1 MEDRRAV
8 RGLVRG
14 VPIELVI
21 EDGTDRSISERAD
34 LDSARSGGLHTC
46 DTERSRQAQD
56 AKAGSEALFGVRP
69 VLQDELAERCGC
81 WPDEGGVSADAADGP
96 VGVPAMT
103 GRHVI
108 GDRRVLAV
116 ATRSQV
122 HSDPLAPGEDL
133 DGAPGEAHLDLGA
146 REAIG
151 NAVEMALDIDVIIDA
166 NPAHAPFGEDIRL
179 DRQRLE
185 RRPVEFFE

>member
-56 AKAGSEALFGVRP
+56 AKAGSEALFGVRR
-69 VLQDELAERCGC
+69 VRAESAGCGEGRSGRWSSRRTGDDWTACDREPSCACRCHSIAGAQR
-81 WPDEGGVSADAADGP
+81 SARP
-96 VGVPAMT
+96 W
-103 GRHVI
+103 
-108 GDRRVLAV
+108 RRS
-116 ATRSQV
+116 RWC
-122 HSDPLAPGEDL
+122 
-133 DGAPGEAHLDLGA
+133 A
-146 REAIG
+146 R
-151 NAVEMALDIDVIIDA
+151 
-166 NPAHAPFGEDIRL
+166 
-179 DRQRLE
+179 
-185 RRPVEFFE
+185 

>member
-69 VLQDELAERCGC
+69 VLQDEFAERCGC
-81 WPDEGGVSADAADGP
+81 WPDEGSVSADAADGP

-103 GRHVI
+103 
-108 GDRRVLAV
+108 
-116 ATRSQV
+116 
-122 HSDPLAPGEDL
+122 
-133 DGAPGEAHLDLGA
+133 DG
-146 REAIG
+146 
-151 NAVEMALDIDVIIDA
+151 M
-166 NPAHAPFGEDIRL
+166 
-179 DRQRLE
+179 
-185 RRPVEFFE
+185 

>member
-1 MEDRRAV
+1 MEDRRAI
-8 RGLVRG
+8 RCLERG
-14 VPIELVI
+14 VPIELVV
-21 EDGTDRSISERAD
+21 EDGTDRSVGERAD
-34 LDSARSGGLHTC
+34 VDGARGGGFQTC
-46 DTERSRQAQD
+46 DTERSCQAQD
-56 AKAGSEALFGVRP
+56 AKTGSEALLGVRP

-108 GDRRVLAV
+108 GDRRVFAV
-116 ATRSQV
+116 ATRSHV

-151 NAVEMALDIDVIIDA
+151 NAVTESL
-166 NPAHAPFGEDIRL
+166 PSQLRYSSQKRE
-179 DRQRLE
+179 
-185 RRPVEFFE
+185 